1 VRQLYEA
8 FLKQLDSSSKAP
20 ALLYSKSKPDSHPH
34 TDLSF
39 GDAQLR
45 LKVQFIWSPLVNKHM
60 TDSFNDWKVQIFK
73 VTSFLFLTSFYVYV
87 EQN

>member
-8 FLKQLDSSSKAP
+8 FLKQLDSTSKSP

-60 TDSFNDWKVQIFK
+60 TESFNDWKVRRAKFTK
-73 VTSFLFLTSFYVYV
+73 T
-87 EQN
+87 E